1 MITSLRLFQRYIY
14 PRQYQHLLRLWQY
27 ILSRSW
33 LSKSQWSKFTIP
45 FPLTCL
51 ELSAL
56 AHEISGVAVKKKCSE
71 ATHVQLDEEKIP
83 PLHQLIGWYVES
95 RNSFATC
102 FVFPSCRWYHQ
113 ISVPQYQLLTVCQQQ
128 WSRWSWK
135 PWSEVVEKQAEYWWI
150 WDTSAFKYRCK
161 KKQRELTIDIYI
173 YIYVNV

>member
-14 PRQYQHLLRLWQY
+14 H
-27 ILSRSW
+27 I
-33 LSKSQWSKFTIP
+33 SKTISTLAQIVAVHPEQVLAQQVTMKQVYHTIP
-45 FPLTCL
+45 SDMPWTV
-51 ELSAL
+51 S
-56 AHEISGVAVKKKCSE
+56 SGTRDFRSCCEKKCSE

-161 KKQRELTIDIYI
+161 KNKE
-173 YIYVNV
+173 N